1 MTIGHAHGGNGSI
14 HVIDT
19 SFRSFDGGGGRHT
32 GGCVALHVD
41 GDIQLFLQAA
51 DQIIGHVRLENTGH
65 VLDRDGVCAH
75 VGDFFRQIY
84 PHIDGVHRAGGV
96 SNRALGMLA
105 GLANGLD
112 RTIHVAGIVH
122 GIKNTEHVYAVLGGT
137 LTETVNHI
145 IRIVTIAQQIL
156 ATQKHLL
163 AGIGHGFFKFA
174 DALPGVFAQV
184 TDTGVKGSSTP
195 GFQRPETHFVEF
207 LSDWQ
212 HVVQTHAGGEQG
224 LVGVTQNYVRN
235 PQRFFRVSHRVS
247 LLLKGSNRVP
257 GSLLVA

>member
-1 MTIGHAHGGNGSI
+1 
-14 HVIDT
+14 
-19 SFRSFDGGGGRHT
+19 
-32 GGCVALHVD
+32 
-41 GDIQLFLQAA
+41 
-51 DQIIGHVRLENTGH
+51 
-65 VLDRDGVCAH
+65 
-75 VGDFFRQIY
+75 FFRQLY

-96 SNRALGMLA
+96 GNGALGVLA
-105 GLANGLD
+105 GLANSLD

-122 GIKNTEHVYAVLGGT
+122 GIENTEHVYTVFGGT

-156 ATQKHLL
+156 AAQKHLL
-163 AGIGHGFFKFA
+163 LSVRHGFFQFA
-174 DALPGVFAQV
+174 DALPRVFAQV
-184 TDTGVKGSSTP
+184 TNTGVKGSPTP

-207 LSDWQ
+207 LGDWQ

-257 GSLLVA
+257 GSLLVAWPVLCNRLLDGLGGARVNRRGRPRLGTWRSGRGCRLWRRKPQDDFGHQAGREYQNNQEHEHEAHAGNHQVYGL